1 MEVLF
6 KGKVMI
12 GEPSGTAGAP
22 ILNILQK
29 KELTNVILIVT
40 RYFGGVL
47 LGTGGLVKAYSE
59 SAAKAIEEA
68 GEIEKEEGY
77 IAEVFLEYNQQREFE
92 YICEKNNIN
101 IISKEFTDKVKNIIE
116 ISEEKYI
123 NEFKENTQSK
133 FHELPI
139 FIKEKK
145 YITITK

>member
-1 MEVLF
+1 
-6 KGKVMI
+6 
-12 GEPSGTAGAP
+12 
-22 ILNILQK
+22 
-29 KELTNVILIVT
+29 VIVIVT

-59 SAAKAIEEA
+59 SAVKAIEEA
-68 GEIEKEEGY
+68 GEIHKEEGY
-77 IAEVFLEYNQQREFE
+77 IAEVYLEYNQQREFE
-92 YICEKNNIN
+92 YVCEKNSIN

-133 FHELPI
+133 FHELSI

-145 YITITK
+145 YITI